1 MYPDTVF
8 RISVSV
14 GTKEAGKATVT
25 RVPCKIKRVT
35 IETINGH
42 RLKKAEMGFVRV
54 WANSQNILIF
64 NTFTTDE
71 VEVSSLVQKLKESLD
86 KTIKDRQVAVSALAM
101 NISDSMDI
109 TTKDWEE

>member
-1 MYPDTVF
+1 MYPDTVY
-8 RISVSV
+8 RISVSL
-14 GTKEAGKATVT
+14 GTKEAAKATVT
-25 RVPCKIKRVT
+25 RVPCKIKKVI

-42 RLKKAEMGFVRV
+42 HLKKFEMGYVRI

-71 VEVSSLVQKLKESLD
+71 VEVSSLVQKLKDSLT
-86 KTIKDRQVAVSALAM
+86 KTIQERQVAVAALAM
-101 NISDSMDI
+101 NISGSMPI